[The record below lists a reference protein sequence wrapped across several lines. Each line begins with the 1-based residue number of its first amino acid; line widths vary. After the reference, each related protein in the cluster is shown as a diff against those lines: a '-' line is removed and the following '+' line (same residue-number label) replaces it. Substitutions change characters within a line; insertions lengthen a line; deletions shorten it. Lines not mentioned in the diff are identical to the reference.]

1 MGATWGQSPYSGVS
15 INPFFAP
22 QVFGPSAFPQS
33 QIQQLLHTVPQQI
46 QQLLQLQ
53 YLQQHQLQQLQQ
65 TIQFLPAQLAQLQ
78 QSQPYGTAGLPFAAA
93 WGASP
98 QMIGAQPSHVM

>member
-1 MGATWGQSPYSGVS
+1 MGATWGQSPYSGVG
-15 INPFFAP
+15 INPFIAP
-22 QVFGPSAFPQS
+22 QVFGPSAFPQQ
-33 QIQQLLHTVPQQI
+33 QIQQLLQTVPPQI

-65 TIQFLPAQLAQLQ
+65 TIQFLPVQLAQLQ
-78 QSQPYGTAGLPFAAA
+78 QTQPFGSTGLPFATP

-98 QMIGAQPSHVM
+98 QVPGVQSSHVM